1 MQIRSSYIVIV
12 LIIFAIALINGD
24 LCPSIHC
31 VYSGLTKIQFMLK
44 SLLIAGTGGFI
55 GTVLRFLVSRYFQEN
70 TFSLFPWGTFTVNII
85 GSLMIGIFYGMS
97 ERGNLLSPEIRIFLT
112 VGICGGFTTFSSLT
126 NDAFMLLQ
134 EKEWLKVSLYASLSF
149 FLGLVAVY
157 LGRTLIKSI

>member
-1 MQIRSSYIVIV
+1 MI
-12 LIIFAIALINGD
+12 
-24 LCPSIHC
+24 
-31 VYSGLTKIQFMLK
+31 K